1 MNNNILA
8 LLLILPLIALVLVFF
23 ADNKQEKFIS
33 LTAISTT
40 FINLLIVIGTGL
52 FWANNGFKDLLCS
65 GPNLYKTANAHFSI
79 GLFFDGISF
88 VYLFVA
94 SLLTLLVAV
103 FSRFYMH
110 REKGYKRF
118 FSNLLFFFLGLNV
131 ILLSDN
137 LETLFIGWEIIGV
150 TSFFLIAFYRDRYL
164 PVKNALKVISLYR
177 VADAAMLLGIWMC
190 HHYFHES
197 ISFDRL
203 EMFVAEHVSSHDYLW
218 AYIPFVFLIAAMV
231 KSAQFPFSSWLPRA
245 MEGPSTSSAIFY
257 GALSVHIGV
266 FLLIRIYPI
275 WENQMAFRVVLAMIG
290 LGTSI
295 ITSMIARVQSTVKTQ
310 IAYSSIAQ
318 IGIMFVEVALG
329 WHYLALFHFA
339 ANAFLRCYQ
348 LLVSPSVLSYMIHDQ
363 FFNFTP
369 PQHNISANLWGK
381 LKLTFF
387 ALSVKEWNLDYS
399 MFAYLWTP
407 LKKIGKAFQLLD
419 HRVILSV
426 FGLVYFAG
434 LYLVYHKDL
443 VPNNIAGMLPE
454 IYSILGF
461 ILISLAFVE
470 RKSAN
475 NAWLLIVLNQLYTS
489 LSIGLNEQ
497 FDYTQVHIFLS
508 GIIISSMVGFWCIY
522 KLRNSSKIVDLNQF
536 HGHAYEHPRLA
547 FLFVICCLGLAGFP
561 ITPTFIGEDLLM
573 GHIHENQ
580 IFLTIITSL
589 NFILDGFVVYR
600 IYARLFMGP
609 HEEGYHEVAYKSS

>member
-1 MNNNILA
+1 MNNYFLA
-8 LLLILPLIALVLVFF
+8 LLLLMPLIALVLVFF
-23 ADNKQEKFIS
+23 ANNKQEKFIS
-33 LTAISTT
+33 LTAISAS
-40 FINLLIVIGTGL
+40 FLNLVLVSGIGIY
-52 FWANNGFKDLLCS
+52 WAMNEFHSLLCH
-65 GPNLYKTANAHFSI
+65 GPILYKSVNANFSI
-79 GLFFDGISF
+79 GLFFDDITF
-88 VYLFVA
+88 VYLFLA
-94 SLLTLLVAV
+94 SLLTLLVSV
-103 FSRFYMH
+103 FSKYYMH

-131 ILLSDN
+131 ILLSNN

-197 ISFDRL
+197 ITFDKIETFIPENL
-203 EMFVAEHVSSHDYLW
+203 NDQSYLW
-218 AYIPFVFLIAAMV
+218 VAIPFVFLIAAMI
-231 KSAQFPFSSWLPRA
+231 KSAQFPFSFWLPRA

-266 FLLIRIYPI
+266 FLLLRIHPL
-275 WENQMAFRVVLAMIG
+275 WENQFGFKVVLASVG
-290 LGTSI
+290 LITSVV
-295 ITSMIARVQSTVKTQ
+295 TSMIARVQSTVKTQ
-310 IAYSSIAQ
+310 IAYASIAQ
-318 IGIMFVEVALG
+318 IGLIFIEVAFG

-369 PQHNISANLWGK
+369 PKHNFSNSFWGK
-381 LKLTFF
+381 MRLTFF
-387 ALSVKEWNLDYS
+387 AMSIKEWNLDYF
-399 MFAYLWTP
+399 MFTYLWSP
-407 LKKIGKAFQLLD
+407 LKKMGKSLQFMNNNIVIG
-419 HRVILSV
+419 I
-426 FGLVYFAG
+426 FGLVYLVG
-434 LYLVYHKDL
+434 LFFVYNKALIPQSISSH
-443 VPNNIAGMLPE
+443 LPE
-454 IYSILGF
+454 MFSIFGVMLV
-461 ILISLAFVE
+461 LLAFVE
-470 RKSAN
+470 RKSVI

-489 LSIGLNEQ
+489 LSIGLNDQ
-497 FDYTQVHIFLS
+497 FDYTQIHIFLS
-508 GIIISSMVGFWCIY
+508 GILLSGIAGFWCII
-522 KLRNSSKIVDLNQF
+522 KLKKANNIVDL
-536 HGHAYEHPRLA
+536 HRYYGYSYEHPRLA
-547 FLFVICCLGLAGFP
+547 FVFVICCLGMAGFP

-580 IFLTIITSL
+580 LFLTIITSL

-609 HEEGYHEVAYKSS
+609 HEEGYHEVAFKSS

>member
-1 MNNNILA
+1 MSNNLLA
-8 LLLILPLIALVLVFF
+8 LLLIVPSIALLLVFF
-23 ADNKQEKFIS
+23 ANNKQEKLIS
-33 LTAISTT
+33 MTAISATVL
-40 FINLLIVIGTGL
+40 NLSLVCGIGIYWML
-52 FWANNGFKDLLCS
+52 NGFKDQICQ
-65 GPNLYKTANAHFSI
+65 GPILYKSGNTDFSI
-79 GLFFDGISF
+79 GMFFDSTSF
-88 VYLFVA
+88 VYLLVA
-94 SLLTLLVAV
+94 SLLTVLVAV

-131 ILLSDN
+131 ILLSNN

-197 ISFDRL
+197 INFDRL
-203 EMFVAEHVSSHDYLW
+203 ALFVTQHTSDHDYLW
-218 AYIPFVFLIAAMV
+218 VYIPFVFLVAAMV

-275 WENQMAFRVVLAMIG
+275 WEGHLLFRFVLAGIG
-290 LGTSI
+290 LSTSI

-369 PQHNISANLWGK
+369 PQHNFPNNLWGK

-387 ALSVKEWNLDYS
+387 ALSIKEWNLDYA
-399 MFAYLWTP
+399 MYTYLWSP
-407 LKKIGKAFQLLD
+407 LKKMGKAFQFVTNAAVIGLFGIVYLL
-419 HRVILSV
+419 
-426 FGLVYFAG
+426 G
-434 LYLVYHKDL
+434 LYFVYHKEL
-443 VPNNIAGMLPE
+443 IPSAIERAMPE
-454 IYSILGF
+454 IYSILGV

-475 NAWLLIVLNQLYTS
+475 KAWLLIVLNQLFTS

-497 FDYTQVHIFLS
+497 FDYAQVHIFLS
-508 GIIISSMVGFWCIY
+508 GIIISGIVGFWCIY
-522 KLRNSSKIVDLNQF
+522 KLKNSSKIIDLNRF
-536 HGHAYEHPRLA
+536 HGHSYEHPRLA

-580 IFLTIITSL
+580 IFLTILTSL

-609 HEEGYHEVAYKSS
+609 HEEGYHEVAFRSS